1 MPVIVL
7 SRILPLA
14 VQLFILAIM
23 LKRRL
28 RPEFP
33 LFFQYTLV
41 NTVALCLVLILHAMP
56 IQQAW
61 LPYVDWAISLISMVL
76 AFGVLYEVFV
86 NTLKPYSALIDLGK
100 MLFRWTAVFLLLAA
114 LITVFATLSTFDTG
128 KRLASLSSFD
138 AARLL
143 VDHSLRLMQC
153 GLVALLLLFEK
164 RLGLSWR
171 SRGMTIALGVG
182 CSAAVA
188 LSVSF
193 IKGFMGSAAYRYDL
207 DLMNGTFYLVVTLFW
222 AICLIRPET
231 RVSNVMESPSRV
243 IAQRWDDALSNAHSV
258 SNGEITL
265 SSMDMFMPGIESVV
279 ERVLARKAAN

>member
-23 LKRRL
+23 LKRKL

-41 NTVALCLVLILHAMP
+41 NTGALCAALILHAMP

-61 LPYVDWAISLISMVL
+61 LPYADWAISLVSMVL

-128 KRLASLSSFD
+128 KRLANLSSFD

-153 GLVALLLLFEK
+153 GLVVLLLLFEK

-171 SRGMTIALGVG
+171 SRGMTIALGLG

-193 IKGFMGSAAYRYDL
+193 IKGFMGSAYRYDL
-207 DLMNGTFYLVVTLFW
+207 DLMNGAFYLAVTLFW
-222 AICLIRPET
+222 AICLMRPET
-231 RVSNVMESPSRV
+231 RVSNVMESPNRV
-243 IAQRWDDALSNAHSV
+243 IVQRWNDALSNTHFTGNS
-258 SNGEITL
+258 EMTL
-265 SSMDMFMPGIESVV
+265 PSMDMFMPGIEGVV

>member
-14 VQLFILAIM
+14 MQLFILAMM

-33 LFFQYTLV
+33 RFFQYTLV
-41 NTVALCLVLILHAMP
+41 NSVALCTALILHAIP
-56 IQQAW
+56 VQQPW
-61 LPYVDWAISLISMVL
+61 LPYADWAISLVSMFL
-76 AFGVLYEVFV
+76 AFGVLHEVFV

-114 LITVFATLSTFDTG
+114 LITVFATLSTFAVG
-128 KRLASLSSFD
+128 KHVGSLGGLS
-138 AARLL
+138 AAQLL

-153 GLVALLLLFEK
+153 GLVALLLLFER

-171 SRGMTIALGVG
+171 SRGMTIALGLG

-188 LSVSF
+188 LSLSF
-193 IKGFMGSAAYRYDL
+193 IKGFIGSSAYRYDL
-207 DLMNGTFYLVVTLFW
+207 DLVNGGFYLAVTLFW
-222 AICLIRPET
+222 AICLMRPEAPA
-231 RVSNVMESPSRV
+231 SNVLESPIRV
-243 IAQRWDDALSNAHSV
+243 TVQRWNDALSNAHST
-258 SNGEITL
+258 G
-265 SSMDMFMPGIESVV
+265 SSELALASMGMFMPGIEGIV
-279 ERVLARKAAN
+279 ERVLAKKIAN